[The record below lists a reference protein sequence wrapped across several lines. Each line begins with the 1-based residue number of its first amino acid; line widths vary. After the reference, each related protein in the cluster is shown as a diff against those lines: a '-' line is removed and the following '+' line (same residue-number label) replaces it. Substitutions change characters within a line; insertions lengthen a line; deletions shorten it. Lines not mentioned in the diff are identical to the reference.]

1 MKLGVIFPQT
11 EIGADPA
18 VLREYVQ
25 TVEGLGYDYLTVYD
39 HVLGANPD
47 RLGGWSGPYTY
58 QTQFHEPMVLFGW
71 MAALT
76 QRLEFVTGV
85 IILPQRQTA
94 LVAKQAAELSV
105 LSGGRFRLGVGV
117 GWNVVEYEGLGEDF
131 HTRGK
136 RVEEQV
142 TLLRELWTKPLVNFE
157 GDFDR
162 IPDAGLNPLP
172 TQPIPI
178 WFGGDADAALRRSA
192 RLGDGWMPNSMTV
205 AELRVRLNTLRTYLA
220 EVGRDPQGYGI
231 DFRIS
236 ANRTPQ
242 SEWASD
248 AAQLAEMGVT
258 HVAIN
263 TMGMGYKTLQEHLT
277 TVTNFKTILTNG

>member
-1 MKLGVIFPQT
+1 MKLGVTFPQT

-25 TVEGLGYDYLTVYD
+25 TVEGLGFDYLTVYD

-47 RLGGWSGPYTY
+47 RPGGWSGPYTY
-58 QTQFHEPMVLFGW
+58 LTQFHEPLVLFGW

-76 QRLEFVTGV
+76 QHLEFVTGV

-94 LVAKQAAELSV
+94 LVAKQAAQISV

-117 GWNVVEYEGLGEDF
+117 GWNDVEFVGLVQDF

-142 TLLRELWTKPLVNFE
+142 RLLRDLWTKPLVSFE
-157 GDFDR
+157 GDFDK
-162 IPDAGLNPLP
+162 IPDAGINPLP
-172 TQPIPI
+172 AQPIPI
-178 WFGGDADAALRRSA
+178 WFGGNADVALRRSA
-192 RLGDGWMPNSMTV
+192 RLGDGWLPNSMTLP
-205 AELRVRLNTLRTYLA
+205 ELRFHLSTLRNYLA
-220 EVGRDPQGYGI
+220 EEGRDPEGFGV
-231 DFRIS
+231 DVRLS
-236 ANRTPQ
+236 VNRTPE
-242 SEWASD
+242 SEWASE

-263 TMGMGYKTLQEHLT
+263 TMGAGYNTLQDHLT
-277 TVTNFKTILTNG
+277 AIKNFKTVLSNG

>member
-1 MKLGVIFPQT
+1 MKLGVVFPQT
-11 EIGADPA
+11 EIGADPN

-25 TVEGLGYDYLTVYD
+25 TVEGLGYDYLTIYD

-47 RLGGWSGPYTY
+47 RPGGWSGPYTY
-58 QTQFHEPMVLFGW
+58 LTQFHEPLVLFGW

-76 QRLEFVTGV
+76 RRLEFVTGV

-94 LVAKQAAELSV
+94 LVAKQAAQISV

-117 GWNVVEYEGLGEDF
+117 GWNTVEYEGLGQDF

-142 TLLRELWTKPLVNFE
+142 TLLRELWTKPLVNFKGE
-157 GDFDR
+157 FDSV
-162 IPDAGLNPLP
+162 PDAGINPLP
-172 TQPIPI
+172 AQPIPV
-178 WFGGDADAALRRSA
+178 WFGGNADVALRRSA
-192 RLGDGWMPNSMTV
+192 RIGDGWLPNTMPLP
-205 AELRVRLNTLRTYLA
+205 ELRVRLDTLRTYLA
-220 EVGRDPQGYGI
+220 EAGRNPEGFGVDV
-231 DFRIS
+231 RIN
-236 ANRTPQ
+236 ANHTPP
-242 SEWASD
+242 SEWASE

-263 TMGMGYKTLQEHLT
+263 TMGVGHKNLQDHLT
-277 TVTNFKTILTNG
+277 AIQNFKTIVSNG

>member
-1 MKLGVIFPQT
+1 MKLGVTFPQT

-25 TVEGLGYDYLTVYD
+25 TVEGLGFDYLTVYD

-47 RLGGWSGPYTY
+47 RPGGWSGPYTY
-58 QTQFHEPMVLFGW
+58 LTQFHEPLVLFGW

-76 QRLEFVTGV
+76 QHLEFVTGV

-94 LVAKQAAELSV
+94 LVAKQAAQISV

-117 GWNVVEYEGLGEDF
+117 GWNDVEFVGLGQDF

-142 TLLRELWTKPLVNFE
+142 RVLRDLWTKPLVSFE
-157 GDFDR
+157 GDFDK
-162 IPDAGLNPLP
+162 IPDAGINPLP
-172 TQPIPI
+172 AQPIPI
-178 WFGGDADAALRRSA
+178 WFGGNADVALRRSA
-192 RLGDGWMPNSMTV
+192 RLGDGWLPNSMTLP
-205 AELRVRLNTLRTYLA
+205 ELRFHLATLRTYLA
-220 EVGRDPQGYGI
+220 EEGRDPEGFGV
-231 DFRIS
+231 DVRLS
-236 ANRTPQ
+236 VNRTPE
-242 SEWASD
+242 SEWASE

-263 TMGMGYKTLQEHLT
+263 TMGAGYNTLQDHLT
-277 TVTNFKTILTNG
+277 VIKNFKAILGNG

>member
-1 MKLGVIFPQT
+1 MKLGVTFPQT

-47 RLGGWSGPYTY
+47 RPGGWSGPYTY
-58 QTQFHEPMVLFGW
+58 LTQFHEPMVLFGW

-76 QRLEFVTGV
+76 QHLEFVTGI

-94 LVAKQAAELSV
+94 LVAKQAAEISV

-117 GWNVVEYEGLGEDF
+117 GWNTVEYESLGEDF

-142 TLLRELWTKPLVNFE
+142 TLLRELWAKPLVNFA
-157 GDFDR
+157 GDFDTV
-162 IPDAGLNPLP
+162 PDAGLNPLP
-172 TQPIPI
+172 VQPIPI
-178 WFGGDADAALRRSA
+178 WFGGNSDIALRRSA
-192 RLGDGWMPNSMTV
+192 RLGDGWMPNPMPLT
-205 AELRVRLNTLRTYLA
+205 ELRLSLNSLRGYLA
-220 EVGRDPQGYGI
+220 DAGRDPKAFGV

-236 ANRTPQ
+236 VNRTPQ
-242 SEWASD
+242 SEWVSD
-248 AAQLAEMGVT
+248 AAQLAEMGVS

-263 TMGMGYKTLQEHLT
+263 TMGMGYQNLQEHLT
-277 TVTNFKTILTNG
+277 AVKNFKTILTNG

>member
-18 VLREYVQ
+18 VIREYVQ

-47 RLGGWSGPYTY
+47 RPGGWSGPYTY
-58 QTQFHEPMVLFGW
+58 LTQFHEPMVLFGW

-76 QRLEFVTGV
+76 QHLEFVTGV

-117 GWNVVEYEGLGEDF
+117 GWNTVEYEGLNEDF

-136 RVEEQV
+136 RLEEQIP
-142 TLLRELWTKPLVNFE
+142 LLRELWAKPLVTFKGE
-157 GDFDR
+157 FDK

-172 TQPIPI
+172 ARPIPI
-178 WFGGDADAALRRSA
+178 WFGGDADVALRRSA
-192 RLGDGWMPNSMTV
+192 RLGDGWLPNTMPVS
-205 AELRVRLNTLRTYLA
+205 ELRLRLKTLRSYLVEA
-220 EVGRDPQGYGI
+220 GRDPQGFGV

-242 SEWASD
+242 SEWAND
-248 AAQLAEMGVT
+248 AAQLAEMGVS

-263 TMGMGYKTLQEHLT
+263 TMGMGYKNLQEHLEA
-277 TVTNFKTILTNG
+277 VKAFKTILTNG